1 VATFYSLMHGA
12 AEEVDAGRL
21 DPAQAARVLTATLL
35 AAIAAPRRT
44 RQHPS
49 P

>member
-21 DPAQAARVLTATLL
+21 DPAQAPGVL
-35 AAIAAPRRT
+35 AATILAALADQT
-44 RQHPS
+44 S
-49 P
+49 